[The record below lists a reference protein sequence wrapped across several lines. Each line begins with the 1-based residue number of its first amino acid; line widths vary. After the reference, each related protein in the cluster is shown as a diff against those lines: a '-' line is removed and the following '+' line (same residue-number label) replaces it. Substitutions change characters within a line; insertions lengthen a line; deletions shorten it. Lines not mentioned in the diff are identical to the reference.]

1 MLERTLKENI
11 KKYIR
16 FLAETNDLEEFKCS
30 IVVSTDKP
38 SSRDTEFYFID
49 PKSNSYTLRKYT
61 RANRKWEQ
69 FANQPF
75 TMDTIDTIQNINQ
88 VGFMFTHKR
97 NLGVPKEIM
106 LYKDTNSF
114 FACKESDIPK
124 KTILLVHIMQ
134 LKQQIKQYEYI
145 LNLES
150 SIDKLNKLIIDQ
162 KAILKKN
169 NINTKDL
176 TIAILE
182 LLKYKPAL
190 TEKVV
195 EIVSTPRGVY
205 TCSGRN
211 ESECGSNP
219 NCLWQING
227 RKCVRRKRHIDG
239 RQYQG
244 PIGMSGFGMDD
255 EEDIDIP
262 PPEQIEEPT
271 IQNLK
276 KILGDPRYHT
286 CTWDPYLILKLEE
299 IKVQLEKKLSQI
311 EPKVPVIDKKT
322 LQLEHNKLELLYIEL
337 NKKKYEKRTSDI
349 TTNEQLK
356 DSAKKIIRSMIP
368 QSVKQ
373 IFRENLR
380 LLYSPTL
387 DNEDKQMDIQFSDG
401 QTIKNYILKKRLWDD
416 GRLLLVVFENDEFVE
431 EFWDK
436 DNYRYNSPVF
446 ELSAESKFLKWFMDK
461 NVNVLKIS
469 LQLSPNEN
477 IVLYNTETPVAFGKS
492 SMRSMELRNLP
503 AIAFKSSMLRSVDLD
518 IFYLKNFKLNLK

>member
-16 FLAETNDLEEFKCS
+16 FLAQTNDFEEFIKCS
-30 IVVSTDKP
+30 IVVSTEKP
-38 SSRDTEFYFID
+38 SSGDTEFYFID

-61 RANRKWEQ
+61 RVNRAWEQ

-75 TMDTIDTIQNINQ
+75 TIDMIDTIQNINQ

-97 NLGVPKEIM
+97 NLGVPKEFT

-114 FACKESDIPK
+114 FACKERDIPK
-124 KTILLVHIMQ
+124 KTILIVRIMQ

-145 LNLES
+145 LSLES
-150 SIDKLNKLIIDQ
+150 SINKLNELII
-162 KAILKKN
+162 KEENILKKN
-169 NINTKDL
+169 NINTKDI

-195 EIVSTPRGVY
+195 EIVSTPRGIY
-205 TCSGRN
+205 TCAGRN

-219 NCLWQING
+219 NCMWQING
-227 RKCVRRKRHIDG
+227 RKCVRRAGHVTG
-239 RQYQG
+239 TQYEG
-244 PIGMSGFGMDD
+244 PIGMNGFGMDD

-299 IKVQLEKKLSQI
+299 IKVQLEKKLSQLQ
-311 EPKVPVIDKKT
+311 PKVPVIDKKT
-322 LQLEHNKLELLYIEL
+322 LQLEHNKLERLYIEL
-337 NKKKYEKRTSDI
+337 NKKKHEKRTNDI

-356 DSAKKIIRSMIP
+356 DSAKKIIRSIIPMVP
-368 QSVKQ
+368 QSVEQ
-373 IFRENLR
+373 IFRENLH

-387 DNEDKQMDIQFSDG
+387 NNEDKQMDIQFSDG

-477 IVLYNTETPVAFGKS
+477 IVLYNTEAQVAFG
-492 SMRSMELRNLP
+492 
-503 AIAFKSSMLRSVDLD
+503 KSSMLRSVDLD